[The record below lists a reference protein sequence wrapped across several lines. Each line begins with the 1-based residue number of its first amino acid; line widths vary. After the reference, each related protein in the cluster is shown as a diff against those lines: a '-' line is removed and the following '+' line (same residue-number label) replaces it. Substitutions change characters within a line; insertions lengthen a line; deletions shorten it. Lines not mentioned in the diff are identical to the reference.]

1 MQAAQD
7 IVLQKHNNIT
17 FEYVFIYTSKFRVHF
32 HIKLVRFLEQKLVLK
47 H

>member
-7 IVLQKHNNIT
+7 IVPQKHNNIT
-17 FEYVFIYTSKFRVHF
+17 LGYVSKFRVHF
-32 HIKLVRFLEQKLVLK
+32 HIKLVRFLEQKLFLK